1 MAEVIYHAWRRGA
14 KFDAWK
20 DQLNYQAWLDAFA
33 EVGIDPDFY
42 THRDREVTEKLPWDH
57 ISTTVRK
64 NFMVQ
69 DLFRSQIGETLD
81 DCRDNCY
88 ACGVLPTYAG
98 LRREHPGESWGC
110 PDVSPRRKNTDL
122 IEVAVPVKDA

>member
-1 MAEVIYHAWRRGA
+1 MAEVIYEAWQRGA

-20 DQLNYQAWLDAFA
+20 DQLNYQAWLDAFDNA
-33 EVGIDPDFY
+33 GIKPDFY

-69 DLFRSQIGETLD
+69 DL
-81 DCRDNCY
+81 
-88 ACGVLPTYAG
+88 
-98 LRREHPGESWGC
+98 LRLKESNRWDQTATAARLCASG
-110 PDVSPRRKNTDL
+110 
-122 IEVAVPVKDA
+122 